1 MIETAKITTILI
13 FKAINKL
20 VVEES
25 AKSRGLR
32 GNGITWVKFLRGCV
46 GYVGQKNF
54 SVDQHFTWL
63 REPSNIFLHESNF
76 IAWVQNL
83 LCGTKLFGGSNFIL
97 RGSTFFTRRDYFTI
111 LQLIV

>member
-32 GNGITWVKFLRGCV
+32 GNVVTWVKFLRGCV
-46 GYVGQKNF
+46 GYVGQKKF

-63 REPSNIFLHESNF
+63 RGPSNIFLHESNF
-76 IAWVQNL
+76 FAWVQNL
-83 LCGTKLFGGSNFIL
+83 LCGTKTLRWVKFYFAWVNF
-97 RGSTFFTRRDYFTI
+97 FY
-111 LQLIV
+111 